1 MNNMELL
8 IGMSLAF
15 VLGATTVLCTL
26 WVTNL
31 NRTQTT
37 LSPNAVKPSEPL
49 SVEPKEPTPEEKSR
63 ADYLSQMMNMLG
75 YDGTKQGESDEH

>member
-1 MNNMELL
+1 MELL

-37 LSPNAVKPSEPL
+37 LSPNAVKQGEPL
-49 SVEPKEPTPEEKSR
+49 KVEPKEPTPEELKKSE
-63 ADYLSQMMNMLG
+63 YIKQMMNMLD